1 MKKFT
6 IQVILLILVIG
17 TGIIFF
23 SPTGRENLELPFLPQ
38 QKKFANL
45 EINGHMLK
53 VELADTASKRS
64 KGLGGRTGLGEN
76 EGMLFIFEK
85 EDKHPFWMK
94 GLTFPLDFVWIKG
107 DKVIDV
113 LEKIPPPAKGQS
125 DASLS
130 IYSSKEP
137 VDKVLEINA
146 GTVQKLNI
154 KAGDSIKLT
163 GI

>member
-6 IQVILLILVIG
+6 IQIILLILVIG
-17 TGIIFF
+17 ISIVFF
-23 SPTGRENLELPFLPQ
+23 SPTGSSKLELPFLPQ

-45 EINGHMLK
+45 EINGQVLK

-85 EDKHPFWMK
+85 KDKHPFWMK
-94 GLTFPLDFVWIKG
+94 GLSFPLDFVWIRD
-107 DKVIDV
+107 DKVLDI
-113 LEKIPPPAKGQS
+113 LENVAPPASGQPDS
-125 DASLS
+125 SLP

-137 VDKVLEINA
+137 VDKVLELNA

-154 KAGDSIKLT
+154 KGGDTVKLT
-163 GI
+163 RI